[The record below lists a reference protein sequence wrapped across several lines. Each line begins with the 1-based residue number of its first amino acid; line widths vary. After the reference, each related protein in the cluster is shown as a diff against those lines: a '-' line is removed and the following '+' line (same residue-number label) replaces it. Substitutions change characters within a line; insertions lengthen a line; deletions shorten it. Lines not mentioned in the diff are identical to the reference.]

1 MAVVAEMERYAGL
14 VPEALEEL
22 SPKERH
28 QVYRMLHLKVV
39 AHLDATL
46 EVSETFSGAEF
57 GKKDLLR
64 TRESQNTQPLGLRF
78 RASLIEGGDR
88 RVQLHSV

>member
-57 GKKDLLR
+57 G
-64 TRESQNTQPLGLRF
+64 NTQPLGLRF